1 MENTVFIC
9 CGKNDSDKAR
19 EYAEQFKSQGAATYI
34 AADCGRKLNQ
44 ALEALR
50 GAVGALFILSP
61 GFEKEIP
68 REVFSLSIYRYAE
81 GGFKVWFDLCGVT
94 PRQAEDALLDNKVLD
109 GTLHFCGGLAELRA
123 RPDVFEKITGDFRRR
138 ATARDM
144 LREGIDEDAG
154 RR

>member
-94 PRQAEDALLDNKVLD
+94 PRQAEDAL
-109 GTLHFCGGLAELRA
+109 
-123 RPDVFEKITGDFRRR
+123 
-138 ATARDM
+138 
-144 LREGIDEDAG
+144 
-154 RR
+154 